1 MATEELSSN
10 MVRRISIKEV
20 DGLFMMKGEK
30 YAVELATL
38 LANYRLV
45 EIYKVVYQDYEQQCS
60 ELLCYR
66 KGKFLVIFEPKYD
79 ITREYHIL
87 LCLKHYNEFKK
98 ILKLEE

>member
-1 MATEELSSN
+1 MVIEKLSSKS
-10 MVRRISIKEV
+10 MRRVSIKEV
-20 DGLFMMKGEK
+20 DGLFMRKGEK
-30 YAVELATL
+30 YAIDIETL
-38 LANYRLV
+38 LVNYRLI
-45 EIYKVVYQDYEQQCS
+45 EIYKVVFQDYEQQCS
-60 ELLCYR
+60 ELLCSG